1 MRSDNITN
9 TQKRASD
16 PLPTLQGT
24 MHLRHIEMFQAILQ
38 VGTLTDAASLLN
50 ISQPAATKLLQQA
63 ERRLGFPLFIR
74 AKGRLHLTP
83 ESQLLKGQIEH
94 IFSHL
99 CDLQML
105 ATNIARAE
113 TRLLRVVTT
122 PTLANAIIPQSITR
136 LRRMMGKI
144 SIELATQHSREMFKS
159 IVLRESD
166 VGFTLQESTH
176 PDVRCEPLCTG
187 SLTVIAPRGTWVGRE
202 ATLPIPVEALADAN
216 LVGISVVDSLGRQLQ
231 SYLEQLSPPPRVSIW
246 VQTYQIARDL
256 VANGE
261 GLALVDP
268 FMGASSGASVQA
280 RPVKPAVPMTL
291 YAAYRVDV
299 PLNSVQR
306 QFVQCMRLAASEA
319 VANLP
324 LSSAKTGSACTLVHA
339 D

>member
-1 MRSDNITN
+1 MQSDKVTNIH
-9 TQKRASD
+9 KRATD
-16 PLPTLQGT
+16 LGPTLRGT

-38 VGTLTDAASLLN
+38 AGTLTDAASLLN

-83 ESQLLKGQIEH
+83 ESQLLKGQVEQV
-94 IFSHL
+94 FSHL

-105 ATNIARAE
+105 VTNIARADK
-113 TRLLRVVTT
+113 RLLRVVTT

-136 LRRMMGKI
+136 LQRLMGKT
-144 SIELATQHSREMFKS
+144 SIEVSTQHSRELFKA

-166 VGFTLQESTH
+166 IGFTLQESPH

-187 SLTVIAPRGTWVGRE
+187 SLMVIAPRGTWVGRE
-202 ATLPIPVEALADAN
+202 ATLPMPVEALADAN
-216 LVGISVVDSLGRQLQ
+216 LVGISTADSLGRQLQ

-256 VANGE
+256 VSNGE

-268 FMGASSGASVQA
+268 FMAASGGTHIQA
-280 RPVKPAVPMTL
+280 RPVEPAVPMTL
-291 YAAYRVDV
+291 YAAYRVDG

-306 QFVQCMRLAASEA
+306 QFVQCMRTAASDAVATLPASLAAR
-319 VANLP
+319 
-324 LSSAKTGSACTLVHA
+324 TGAA
-339 D
+339 

>member
-1 MRSDNITN
+1 MRSENVTSIH
-9 TQKRASD
+9 KRTSD
-16 PLPTLQGT
+16 LGPTLRGT

-38 VGTLTDAASLLN
+38 AGTLTDAASLLN

-83 ESQLLKGQIEH
+83 ESQLLKEQVEH
-94 IFSHL
+94 IFAQL

-105 ATNIARAE
+105 VANIARAE
-113 TRLLRVVTT
+113 NRRLRVVTT

-136 LRRMMGKI
+136 LRRQMGKI
-144 SIELATQHSREMFKS
+144 SIELATQHSREMFKA

-166 VGFTLQESTH
+166 IGFTLQESPH

-187 SLTVIAPRGTWVGRE
+187 SLSVIAPRGTWVGRE
-202 ATLPIPVEALADAN
+202 ATQPMPVEALADAN
-216 LVGISVVDSLGRQLQ
+216 LVGISIADSLGRQLQ

-246 VQTYQIARDL
+246 VQTYQLARDL
-256 VANGE
+256 VSNGE

-268 FMGASSGASVQA
+268 FMASSCGPSLQA
-280 RPVKPAVPMTL
+280 RPVEPSVPMTL
-291 YAAYRVDV
+291 YAAYRIDG

-319 VANLP
+319 VAALP
-324 LSSAKTGSACTLVHA
+324 ASMAKTGST
-339 D
+339 

>member
-1 MRSDNITN
+1 MHTHKRTSD
-9 TQKRASD
+9 
-16 PLPTLQGT
+16 LVPTLRGT

-83 ESQLLKGQIEH
+83 ESQLLKSQVEH
-94 IFSHL
+94 IFSQL

-105 ATNIARAE
+105 VTNIARAE

-136 LRRMMGKI
+136 LRRLMGKI

-166 VGFTLQESTH
+166 IGFTLQESTH

-187 SLTVIAPRGTWVGRE
+187 SLTVIAPHGTWVGRE

-216 LVGISVVDSLGRQLQ
+216 LVGISVTDSLGRQLQ

-261 GLALVDP
+261 GLALVDS
-268 FMGASSGASVQA
+268 FMAASSRTSIQA
-280 RPVKPAVPMTL
+280 RPVKPSVPMTL
-291 YAAYRVDV
+291 YAVYRADGS
-299 PLNSVQR
+299 LNSVQR
-306 QFVQCMRLAASEA
+306 QFVQCMRLIASEA
-319 VANLP
+319 VDTLHT
-324 LSSAKTGSACTLVHA
+324 SVMKTGST
-339 D
+339 